1 MSQIVSNFKYQIIA
15 SNFSLGK
22 VFSLFNLTSE
32 FRIQNSEFCEMV
44 LPSDNR
50 KDLAT
55 NILAYL
61 RIPNS
66 VGYQQVMSKI
76 AQPQII
82 NQIKEILDN
91 NVNNSNRNQR

>member
-1 MSQIVSNFKYQIIA
+1 
-15 SNFSLGK
+15 
-22 VFSLFNLTSE
+22 
-32 FRIQNSEFCEMV
+32 MV
-44 LPSDNR
+44 LPCDNR

-61 RIPNS
+61 GRPNS

-82 NQIKEILDN
+82 NQIKEILDK